1 MIVAQLSQQLPAL
14 QVALALLAAPVCLIL
29 RNPRASWVIATIITW
44 SSLAIA
50 LGLLDQTL
58 TSGEIVYSLGDW
70 AAPWGIEYRIDTV
83 NAFIL
88 VIVTMIGAVAL
99 PYARI
104 SVGAEIEDARIY
116 LFYAMYLLNLAGLLG
131 IAITGDV
138 FNLFVFMEIS
148 SLSSYVLISVGSD
161 RRALSAA
168 FRYLIMGTL
177 GATFYII
184 GVGMMYMMT
193 GSLNM
198 ADLSAILPAV
208 ADTKTILVALAF
220 LTVGLS
226 LKLALFPLHLWLPNA
241 YTFAP
246 SMVTVF
252 LASTGTKVA
261 VYALIRIYFTV
272 FGGVEILADNG
283 IGLLMLLLAIA
294 GMIIASAAAIY
305 QTNIKRMLAYSSVA
319 QIGYIV
325 LGISTATVTGL
336 AASIIHLFN
345 HALMKGGLFMAMG
358 CIALRIGSVEIGAF
372 NGLGKRMPA
381 TMAAFVAGGLSLVGV
396 PLTVGFVSKWYL
408 IQAALERGWWFAV
421 AAILVSSLLALIY
434 VWRVVEA
441 AYFHPPPDDVPAISE
456 APLGMLVPMWVLIGA
471 SVYFGIDA
479 TDVLGVAIG
488 SAEVLLRGAP

>member
-1 MIVAQLSQQLPAL
+1 
-14 QVALALLAAPVCLIL
+14 
-29 RNPRASWVIATIITW
+29 
-44 SSLAIA
+44 
-50 LGLLDQTL
+50 
-58 TSGEIVYSLGDW
+58 
-70 AAPWGIEYRIDTV
+70 
-83 NAFIL
+83 
-88 VIVTMIGAVAL
+88 
-99 PYARI
+99 
-104 SVGAEIEDARIY
+104 
-116 LFYAMYLLNLAGLLG
+116 
-131 IAITGDV
+131 
-138 FNLFVFMEIS
+138 
-148 SLSSYVLISVGSD
+148 
-161 RRALSAA
+161 
-168 FRYLIMGTL
+168 
-177 GATFYII
+177 
-184 GVGMMYMMT
+184 
-193 GSLNM
+193 
-198 ADLSAILPAV
+198 
-208 ADTKTILVALAF
+208 
-220 LTVGLS
+220 
-226 LKLALFPLHLWLPNA
+226 
-241 YTFAP
+241 
-246 SMVTVF
+246 MVTVF

-283 IGLLMLLLAIA
+283 IGLLMLLLALA

-441 AYFHPPPDDVPAISE
+441 AYFQARPKNAPAVSE
-456 APLGMLVPMWVLIGA
+456 APLSMLVPMWALIGA
-471 SVYFGIDA
+471 SIYFGIDA
-479 TDVLGVAIG
+479 TMTMDIATGAAETLLGGIQ
-488 SAEVLLRGAP
+488 